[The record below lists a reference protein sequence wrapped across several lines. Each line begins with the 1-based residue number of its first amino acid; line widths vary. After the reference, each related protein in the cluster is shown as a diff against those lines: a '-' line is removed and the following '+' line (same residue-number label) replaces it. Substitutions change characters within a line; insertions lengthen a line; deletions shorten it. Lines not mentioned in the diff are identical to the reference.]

1 MNTQRFGADHFS
13 TEDQS
18 ESCSLTSKVTDWIHE
33 AAEKSPTAVCLASFA
48 VGIGV
53 GALLVHG
60 MRSASENDM
69 GSSLKGIG
77 KRALDSLMDAL
88 PTNLAQT
95 VQSRFQN
102 GFSG

>member
-1 MNTQRFGADHFS
+1 MNAERFGANHFS
-13 TEDQS
+13 TENQS
-18 ESCSLTSKVTDWIHE
+18 ESCSITSKMTDWINE
-33 AAEKSPTAVCLASFA
+33 AAERSPTAVCLASFA

-60 MRSASENDM
+60 MRSASDNDV

-95 VQSRFQN
+95 VQSKFQN